1 MCVVATGWLVHRGG
15 ARASSSIKWDFI
27 QGGPRLSDFCFLL
40 FARFAKQTPLTA
52 KAPFDLLKISSCYI
66 PNYSYTIF
74 IQIGPQDK
82 LSLISHIFIHHNSCL
97 LERLH
102 IT

>member
-27 QGGPRLSDFCFLL
+27 QGGPRLSDFCFVFLL

-52 KAPFDLLKISSCYI
+52 KAPFDLLKIPIFCI
-66 PNYSYTIF
+66 PKYLYTIF
-74 IQIGPQDK
+74 IQIGPQRF
-82 LSLISHIFIHHNSCL
+82 LI
-97 LERLH
+97 R
-102 IT
+102 